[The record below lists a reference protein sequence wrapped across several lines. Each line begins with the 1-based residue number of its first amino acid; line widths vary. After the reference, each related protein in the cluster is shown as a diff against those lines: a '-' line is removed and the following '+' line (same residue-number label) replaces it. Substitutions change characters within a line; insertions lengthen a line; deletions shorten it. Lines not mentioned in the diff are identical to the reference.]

1 MRGLLRNRWWI
12 VAAGA
17 LGMTVGQGPITIFTL
32 GVFLKPVTDDLG
44 IDRGTFSSAI
54 GLLTVAAAVVTPF
67 VGRLVDRFG
76 VRTVLLPMIL
86 LFALATMALSRLQP
100 SLPVLY
106 LLFGVQGVLSTCQT
120 PTAYVKTISAWFD
133 RTRGLALGIA
143 QTGVGL
149 GVALVPQL
157 AAALIAGHGWR
168 TAYVGLGGAILALA
182 LLPVALFLREPPA
195 ARWGVVASGAGVSL
209 ANAWR
214 SGRFWQLNACFFLAV
229 TAINGTLAHAVA
241 LLTDRGVPLE
251 AATGA
256 MSLAGIAV
264 IVGRVIAGFCLDRLH
279 GRHIAVASFCFP
291 MLGIALLA
299 FAREPAPLLVG
310 AALCGLGVGA
320 EVDLIAYFIGRYFG
334 MRAYG
339 AIYGL
344 FFAVF
349 TIGTGLGPFVMGLA
363 FDRAHSYGPALAIF
377 EAALLSASGL
387 ALRLG
392 PYRYPAH
399 AAAAHGAEY
408 LRPAGDVASG
418 TKEG

>member
-1 MRGLLRNRWWI
+1 MRGLFRNRWWI

-44 IDRGTFSSAI
+44 INRGTFSSAI
-54 GLLTVAAAVVTPF
+54 GLLTVAAAIVTPF

-76 VRTVLLPMIL
+76 VRVVLLPMIL
-86 LFALATMALSRLQP
+86 LFALATMALSLLQP
-100 SLPVLY
+100 SLAVLY
-106 LLFGVQGVLSTCQT
+106 LLFGVQGVLSAGQT
-120 PTAYVKTISAWFD
+120 PTAYVKTISGWFD
-133 RTRGLALGIA
+133 ATRGLALGVA

-157 AAALIAGHGWR
+157 AAVLIVGHGWR
-168 TAYVGLGGAILALA
+168 TAYVGLGWAILVLA
-182 LLPVALFLREPPA
+182 LLPVALFLREPTVP
-195 ARWGVVASGAGVSL
+195 RQSGASGSPSSGQGMPL
-209 ANAWR
+209 AEAWR

-241 LLTDRGVPLE
+241 LLTDRGVPLA

-264 IVGRVIAGFCLDRLH
+264 IVGRLVAGFCLDRLH
-279 GRHIAVASFCFP
+279 GRYIAVASFCCP
-291 MLGIALLA
+291 MIGIALLA
-299 FAREPAPLLVG
+299 LARQPAMLLAG
-310 AALCGLGVGA
+310 TALCGLGVGA
-320 EVDLIAYFIGRYFG
+320 EVDLLAYFIGRYFG

-349 TIGTGLGPFVMGLA
+349 TIGTGLGPFVMGSA
-363 FDRAHSYGPALAIF
+363 FDHAHSYGAALAVF
-377 EAALLSASGL
+377 EAALLAASGL

-392 PYRYPAH
+392 PYRYPAR
-399 AAAAHGAEY
+399 AAPSRGAEH
-408 LRPAGDVASG
+408 LQPASDV
-418 TKEG
+418 TP